1 MPTGLDECFSIH
13 YCILSLPQIN
23 QVEQIDVVMFI
34 LHFLGYLCIYM

>member
-13 YCILSLPQIN
+13 YCILSLPQMESQMN

-34 LHFLGYLCIYM
+34 LHFFG